1 MNVFKFVVANWT
13 DILVLLVLIVS
24 AIIGIKQWI
33 KVKGPIFNKMSST
46 EKIAYVTRL
55 ITNLVPIAMA
65 LVTDAEITY
74 GGGTG
79 VLKRSTVI
87 EKLYTLIPDEYK
99 MYVTEDNLDAVINK
113 VLPEAKK
120 LWEENAQ
127 IKAFVESNS
136 GGQDDSRR

>member
-13 DILVLLVLIVS
+13 DILVFLVLIAS
-24 AIIGIKQWI
+24 AIVGVRQWI
-33 KVKGPIFNKMSST
+33 KVKGPIFAKMSSA

-55 ITNLVPIAMA
+55 ITNLVPIAMV
-65 LVTDAEITY
+65 LVTDAEIDY

-79 VLKRSTVI
+79 VLKRSRVI
-87 EKLYTLIPDEYK
+87 EQLYTLIPDEYK
-99 MYVTEDNLDAVINK
+99 AYVTEENLDAVINK

-127 IKAFVESNS
+127 VKAIVS
-136 GGQDDSRR
+136 GSQNE